1 VEPLRIQYRY
11 LFEDGTDAVFDLEFD
26 PGTLELRGG
35 ADGPPPDWTRLG
47 FEQCSN
53 CPLSSAEHER
63 CPLAVKLVGTVRRF
77 SELISWSRMRL
88 QVTTRERTVAQE
100 TTTQIGLSSLMGL
113 IMATS
118 GCPHTLPFRPMARHH
133 LPLASTDE
141 TAYRAVGT
149 YLIAQYLVHRS
160 GGRPDLALE
169 GLRRIYEEVE
179 KVNVGIAG
187 RLRAAT
193 ERDSTLNAV
202 VLLDVFAKTLPVAL
216 DDSLQELRELFAGY
230 LPPAEG

>member
-1 VEPLRIQYRY
+1 VDPLRIQYRY
-11 LFEDGTDAVFDLEFD
+11 LFEDGTDAVFELEFD
-26 PGTLELRGG
+26 PGTLELRSDR
-35 ADGPPPDWTRLG
+35 AGPAPDWTRLG

-53 CPLSSAEHER
+53 CPLSTAEHES
-63 CPLAVKLVGTVRRF
+63 CPLAVKLVGTVSRF
-77 SELISWSRMRL
+77 SELISWSRVRL

-133 LPLASTDE
+133 LPLASPDE

-149 YLIAQYLVHRS
+149 YLIAQYLVSRA
-160 GGRPDLALE
+160 GGEPDLELN

-179 KVNVGIAG
+179 KVNIGIAA

-202 VLLDVFAKTLPVAL
+202 VLLDVFAKTLPVAI
-216 DDSLQELRELFAGY
+216 DDSLEELRDLFAGY
-230 LPPAEG
+230 LPTAEG